1 MAYNLK
7 QEAILEDKS
16 MHRTLVTVLAFF
28 VSGCGVEVAGT
39 AAMVGVTNA
48 QAARQAQQTRE
59 QFQQRL
65 DAATQATQ
73 QRLNE
78 TERSSGQ

>member
-7 QEAILEDKS
+7 QETILEDKS
-16 MHRTLVTVLAFF
+16 MHRTLATVLALC

-39 AAMVGVTNA
+39 AATAGATNA
-48 QAARQAQQTRE
+48 QAARQAQRTQE

-78 TERSSGQ
+78 TERASDQ